1 MSIDVYDTVKS
12 GRKKLEE
19 IKRKAQKVSFGEDIK
34 KGEKKLS
41 ESSLCVMGK
50 KTNAFVRGAQFVF
63 FSSFHVNSSLN

>member
-12 GRKKLEE
+12 GRKKLEK
-19 IKRKAQKVSFGEDIK
+19 IKRKAQKVSLGEDIK
-34 KGEKKLS
+34 ERRKKAF
-41 ESSLCVMGK
+41 SSLCVMGK